1 MFFTALTSR
10 GTTGKSKSRRKV
22 CLLRLTSS
30 AHSAN
35 AEHGAGSVACGRGRR
50 PSRSGDPDGTDGPG
64 RANPHGWVDDRISD
78 GHYNETRSL
87 RLMST
92 LRVNSGTDG
101 CCTLSASAENR
112 PLPIFRRLDSPNAR
126 FCGVFRGLASPA
138 VPLFSRRLLRCVVAQ
153 LRPQDHAMKIIS
165 VRQPWASLIASGVK
179 DVENRT

>member
-1 MFFTALTSR
+1 MPSTAPAPSHV
-10 GTTGKSKSRRKV
+10 G
-22 CLLRLTSS
+22 
-30 AHSAN
+30 
-35 AEHGAGSVACGRGRR
+35 GAAAPREAAT
-50 PSRSGDPDGTDGPG
+50 PDGTDGPG
-64 RANPHGWVDDRISD
+64 RANPHDWVDDRISD

-126 FCGVFRGLASPA
+126 FCWVFRGLASPA

-153 LRPQDHAMKIIS
+153 LRPQDHAMKMIS